1 MHLAALV
8 KEGSQPTLAANCT
21 KVRIRRRPVEAT
33 AYSVE
38 KLDSFRA
45 GSFLTILPSNVVTLL
60 FRYGSGLEPVSRA
73 FLGFGRL
80 RLGQIRHVRR
90 LDRAIRG
97 CQGHECV

>member
-1 MHLAALV
+1 MLRCAWVAAMQKLRRSIWTV
-8 KEGSQPTLAANCT
+8 AGSLLP
-21 KVRIRRRPVEAT
+21 

-45 GSFLTILPSNVVTLL
+45 GTFLTILPSDVVTLL

-80 RLGQIRHVRR
+80 RLG
-90 LDRAIRG
+90 
-97 CQGHECV
+97 